1 MIAEA
6 APAARIHPFPGLRP
20 FEADEDFLFFG
31 RERQIDELLRR
42 LRTARFL
49 AILGTSGCGKSSLVR
64 SGLIP
69 SLHGGAM
76 TRAGSSW
83 RIAIL
88 RPGEDPI
95 GNLAA
100 ALEAPE
106 ALGGAD
112 GGDELSKQLKEATLR
127 SSNLGLVE
135 CVLQARISPRD
146 NVLILVDQFEELF
159 RFKQTRREQGR
170 DEAVAFVKILLEASR
185 HREVPVYVALTLRS
199 DFIGN
204 CLELPKLPE
213 AINEG
218 LYLVPRMTRDELRA
232 AIVGPVAV
240 GGSTIAP
247 RLVSR
252 LLNDVGDDPDQLP
265 ILQHSLMRT
274 WDCWEEDHHPGEP
287 LDLRHYEAIGTMRE
301 ALSRHAEEAFGELD
315 ERGRSI
321 AESLFRALTE
331 LGADGKGTRRPV
343 RLAEVCALAEGG
355 VEEVAAVA
363 DRFRRPGRSFL
374 MPPAEIRLRS
384 DSVLDLSHESLMRIW
399 GRLERWAE
407 EEGQSAQVYLGLARA
422 AARYESG
429 ASALWRDPELQT
441 ALNWRRQQRPTE
453 AWAARYDPSWER
465 AERFLE
471 ASAAERDGQ
480 IAEREA
486 SRRRK
491 LRQAR
496 TLTIVFAAVAL
507 GLLALGGYA
516 YWQERKAERAL
527 ATVNEQNQ
535 KIDQQNQDLLKE
547 AKRAEAQRLRAL
559 NEKFLADQERAK
571 AENQTRLTEEQRR
584 IAEIER
590 RKAEANALEA
600 RAKKA
605 EADAARLEAEGR
617 RSEAVR
623 ERQRADE
630 LRTQAESSEAE
641 AKGLSRLSL
650 SRALALQAPRLVQK
664 DHLDLPALLALE
676 AYRLNKDNQGDPQD
690 PDLYNALRA
699 GLASPETKLLD
710 PLDAV
715 RALAVG
721 PDGLLITGGDDGK
734 VLRFNAKG
742 NAPPTE
748 IGAYPSGVR
757 SMALNPEGRFLAA
770 GFADGALRL
779 WDLSQPGS
787 SPREIA
793 APGAALL
800 GALAFAPREGLLASA
815 RADGTLSLFDPGKPE
830 VRPLLLDGRQSG
842 RVTSLAFA
850 PNGALVAG
858 LSEGGARLWPAPG
871 SNAPP
876 RALCGNGAI
885 RSVAVSP
892 DGRFVACG
900 GARGDIALGTVA
912 GDAPTVLRGHASSV
926 NSLSFSPRGDAL
938 ASASSDGTVRLWN
951 LKKPNAQPIVLSGHE
966 SWVWALAFSPN
977 GDQVI
982 SGGADRTVRLW
993 KARTDLL
1000 AAEICR
1006 SVHRGLTK
1014 EEWSTYMPKDLPY
1027 GAEPPCPVR

>member
-1 MIAEA
+1 
-6 APAARIHPFPGLRP
+6 
-20 FEADEDFLFFG
+20 
-31 RERQIDELLRR
+31 
-42 LRTARFL
+42 
-49 AILGTSGCGKSSLVR
+49 
-64 SGLIP
+64 
-69 SLHGGAM
+69 
-76 TRAGSSW
+76 
-83 RIAIL
+83 
-88 RPGEDPI
+88 
-95 GNLAA
+95 
-100 ALEAPE
+100 
-106 ALGGAD
+106 
-112 GGDELSKQLKEATLR
+112 
-127 SSNLGLVE
+127 
-135 CVLQARISPRD
+135 
-146 NVLILVDQFEELF
+146 
-159 RFKQTRREQGR
+159 

-185 HREVPVYVALTLRS
+185 HREVPVYVALMLRS

-399 GRLERWAE
+399 GRLERWE

-699 GLASPETKLLD
+699 GLASPETKLLG

-721 PDGLLITGGDDGK
+721 P
-734 VLRFNAKG
+734 
-742 NAPPTE
+742 
-748 IGAYPSGVR
+748 
-757 SMALNPEGRFLAA
+757 
-770 GFADGALRL
+770 
-779 WDLSQPGS
+779 
-787 SPREIA
+787 
-793 APGAALL
+793 
-800 GALAFAPREGLLASA
+800 
-815 RADGTLSLFDPGKPE
+815 
-830 VRPLLLDGRQSG
+830 
-842 RVTSLAFA
+842 
-850 PNGALVAG
+850 
-858 LSEGGARLWPAPG
+858 
-871 SNAPP
+871 
-876 RALCGNGAI
+876 
-885 RSVAVSP
+885 
-892 DGRFVACG
+892 
-900 GARGDIALGTVA
+900 
-912 GDAPTVLRGHASSV
+912 
-926 NSLSFSPRGDAL
+926 
-938 ASASSDGTVRLWN
+938 
-951 LKKPNAQPIVLSGHE
+951 
-966 SWVWALAFSPN
+966 
-977 GDQVI
+977 
-982 SGGADRTVRLW
+982 
-993 KARTDLL
+993 
-1000 AAEICR
+1000 
-1006 SVHRGLTK
+1006 
-1014 EEWSTYMPKDLPY
+1014 
-1027 GAEPPCPVR
+1027 

>member
-1 MIAEA
+1 VIAEA
-6 APAARIHPFPGLRP
+6 APAVRIHPFPGLRP
-20 FEADEDFLFFG
+20 FEADEDHLFFG

-76 TRAGSSW
+76 TRAGSNW

-100 ALEAPE
+100 ALDAPE

-112 GGDELSKQLKEATLR
+112 GGDELSKHLKEATLR

-135 CVLQARISPRD
+135 CVRQARISPRD

-170 DEAVAFVKILLEASR
+170 DEAVAFVKLLLEASR
-185 HREVPVYVALTLRS
+185 HRDVPVYVALTLRS

-204 CLELPKLPE
+204 CLELPELPE

-240 GGSTIAP
+240 GGAAIAP

-265 ILQHSLMRT
+265 ILQHALMRT
-274 WDCWEEDHHPGEP
+274 WDWWDEDHDPGEP
-287 LDLRHYEAIGTMRE
+287 LDLRHYEAIGTMKE

-315 ERGRSI
+315 ERGRAI
-321 AESLFRALTE
+321 AEILFRALTE

-343 RLAEVCALAEGG
+343 RLAEVCALADGD
-355 VEEVAAVA
+355 VLEVAAVA
-363 DRFRRPGRSFL
+363 ERFRQPGRSFL
-374 MPPAEIRLRS
+374 MPPAEIKLRS

-441 ALNWRRQQRPTE
+441 ALNWRRQQRPSE

-471 ASAAERDGQ
+471 ASAAERDGE

-496 TLTIVFAAVAL
+496 TLTFVFAAVAL
-507 GLLALGGYA
+507 GMLALGVYA
-516 YWQERKAERAL
+516 FLQEKKAEKAL
-527 ATVNEQNQ
+527 AMVKEQNER
-535 KIDQQNQDLLKE
+535 IDRQNGALLVEKR
-547 AKRAEAQRLRAL
+547 RAEEERRQALLQESRAEHEQA
-559 NEKFLADQERAK
+559 NAER
-571 AENQTRLTEEQRR
+571 QTRLTEEQRR

-590 RKAEANALEA
+590 RKAEASAFEA

-605 EADAARLEAEGR
+605 EAEAARLDAEGR

-630 LRTQAESSEAE
+630 LRAQAESSEAE
-641 AKGLSRLSL
+641 ATGLSRLSL
-650 SRALALQAPRLVQK
+650 SRALTLQVPRLVQK

-676 AYRLNKDNQGDPQD
+676 AYRLNQDNRGDPQD

-699 GLASPETKLLD
+699 GLASPETKLGGHV
-710 PLDAV
+710 DAV

-721 PDGLLITGGDDGK
+721 SDGLLITGGDDGK
-734 VLRFNAKG
+734 VLRHNWKG
-742 NAPPTE
+742 NGSPTE
-748 IGAYPSGVR
+748 IGAFSSGVR
-757 SMALNPEGRFLAA
+757 SLALNPDGRFLAA

-779 WDLSQPGS
+779 WNLSQPGS
-787 SPREIA
+787 SPRELA
-793 APGAALL
+793 AEGALL
-800 GALAFAPREGLLASA
+800 GALAFAPRDGLLASA
-815 RADGTLSLFDPGKPE
+815 RADGTLSLFDPAKPE
-830 VRPLLLDGRQSG
+830 VRPQLLDGHQSG
-842 RVTSLAFA
+842 RVTSLAFG
-850 PNGALVAG
+850 PNGLLVAG
-858 LSEGGARLWPAPG
+858 LSEGGALLWPAPSG
-871 SNAPP
+871 AAPP

-900 GARGDIALGTVA
+900 GARGEITLETVA
-912 GDAPTVLRGHASSV
+912 GGAPTVLRGHASSV
-926 NSLSFSPRGDAL
+926 NSLSFSPHVDAL

-966 SWVWALAFSPN
+966 SWVWTLAFTPN

-982 SGGADRTVRLW
+982 SGGADRTVRIW

-1000 AAEICR
+1000 AAEVCR
-1006 SVHRGLTK
+1006 SVHRGLTR

-1027 GAEPPCPVR
+1027 GAEPLCPAP